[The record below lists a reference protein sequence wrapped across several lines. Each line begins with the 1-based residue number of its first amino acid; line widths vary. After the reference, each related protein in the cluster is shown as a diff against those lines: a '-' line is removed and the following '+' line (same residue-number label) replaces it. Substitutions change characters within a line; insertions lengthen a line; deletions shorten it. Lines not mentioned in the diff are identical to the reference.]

1 MFKDVKVVSH
11 EVVTKEQMM
20 KEVNNMKRDNKK
32 KNFVRVTIGGK
43 RYKWY
48 YKVFVKNVLK
58 KLVVGAVTVA
68 ISFAFAYMFLKAW
81 DAEWDQ
87 RMKVQEEYM
96 QELYEQRI
104 ENGEHPLDAYKAI
117 YGGE

>member
-20 KEVNNMKRDNKK
+20 KEVNNMKKDNKK
-32 KNFVRVTIGGK
+32 DFVRVTIGGK
-43 RYKWY
+43 RYRWH
-48 YKVFVKNVLK
+48 YKAFAKNVLK
-58 KLVVGAVTVA
+58 KLVIGAVTVA
-68 ISFAFAYMFLKAW
+68 IGFAFAHMFLKAW

-87 RMKVQEEYM
+87 RMKAQEEYM

>member
-1 MFKDVKVVSH
+1 MFKDVKAVGH

-48 YKVFVKNVLK
+48 YKVFAK
-58 KLVVGAVTVA
+58 
-68 ISFAFAYMFLKAW
+68 
-81 DAEWDQ
+81 E
-87 RMKVQEEYM
+87 
-96 QELYEQRI
+96 RI
-104 ENGEHPLDAYKAI
+104 KEACCWCSYCC
-117 YGGE
+117 Y